1 MSGFRSISPK
11 MRSVTRSFAV
21 AVLPDVGEFAV
32 TVAARLDDA
41 ARASMNGAFRP
52 RSRKLVGTSF
62 HAGRVLR

>member
-41 ARASMNGAFRP
+41 ARASMNGAF
-52 RSRKLVGTSF
+52 
-62 HAGRVLR
+62 